1 MKRLI
6 AIVLAIAM
14 AAALLGCETQELRAP
29 GNFYYYKSEPAF
41 TGTNG
46 VLAPERRE
54 LAGIE
59 HDLNAILELYC
70 AGPAS
75 RDLENPL
82 PKGCPAP
89 TCSLEGTEQ
98 RLSFGREFADLSGIE
113 LTIAVG
119 CLARTFLELT
129 GAKTLIL
136 TADGALLN
144 GETAMMVT
152 LADLQLRDESQ
163 DLLHGDYTIY
173 YTGTDQ
179 RYLVGHSVSVGL
191 SAREELPVQLLE
203 LMTDAP
209 SGTALR
215 SVLPEGCRILSVTAE
230 DGLCTVDLSEEFETH
245 RFYSHTG
252 QLLSLMGVV
261 NTLTNLPE
269 IEQVEFTI
277 EGDLLVRYGA
287 LSISGPLWHDERFL
301 GPVRTALGEW
311 DATIFLAHGEQTGL
325 IPLPTRLR
333 QTGAL
338 PQAEMMMR
346 VLLTDSGLNG
356 LSTCIPEGTRLN
368 SLTLQKRVCH
378 VDLSPEY
385 LEEPGNLLWAGRV
398 IAASLCTLDG
408 ISAVRI
414 TVDGAV
420 PEGFDSA
427 LFGVLA
433 PRNDWFL

>member
-1 MKRLI
+1 MKRFTALLL
-6 AIVLAIAM
+6 VLVM
-14 AAALLGCETQELRAP
+14 TAALLGCQTQELLCP
-29 GNFYYYKSEPAF
+29 GNFYYFRAETAY
-41 TGTNG
+41 TGING
-46 VLAPERRE
+46 VIAPEQRE

-59 HDLNAILELYC
+59 KDLNAILELYC
-70 AGPAS
+70 AGPEN
-75 RDLENPL
+75 REFDNPL

-89 TCSLEGTEQ
+89 TYTLDGSALQ
-98 RLSFGREFADLSGIE
+98 LSFGAEFAELTGIE
-113 LTIAVG
+113 LTVAAG

-129 GAKTLIL
+129 GAETLIL

-144 GETAMMVT
+144 GETAMVVT
-152 LADLQLRDESQ
+152 LADLQLRDDSQ
-163 DLLHGDYTIY
+163 DRLHGDYTIY

-191 SAREELPVQLLE
+191 SAREELPGQLLE
-203 LMTDAP
+203 LMTAAP
-209 SGTALR
+209 SGTGLR
-215 SVLPEGCRILSVTAE
+215 SVLPEGCRILSVTME

-287 LSISGPLWHDERFL
+287 LSVSGPLWHDERFL

-346 VLLTDSGLNG
+346 VLLSDSGLNG
-356 LSTCIPEGTRLN
+356 LSTCIPEGTQLN
-368 SLTLQKRVCH
+368 SLKLQKRVCH
-378 VDLSPEY
+378 VDLSAQY
-385 LEEPGNLLWAGRV
+385 LEKPENLLWAGRV

-414 TVDGAV
+414 TVDGTV
-420 PEGFDSA
+420 PAGFDGA